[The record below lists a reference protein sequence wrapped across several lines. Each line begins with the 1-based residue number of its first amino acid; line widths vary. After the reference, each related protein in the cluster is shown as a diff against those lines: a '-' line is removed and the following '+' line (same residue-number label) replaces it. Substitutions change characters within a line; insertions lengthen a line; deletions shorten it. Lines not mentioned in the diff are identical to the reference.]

1 MSAIDSYSV
10 CCPIVAEV
18 ERLCLE
24 IRRLYREHVQRVKC
38 HATLTLLDTFSD
50 DEIRE
55 HRRMIDETW
64 FTEACEVTQ
73 CELEAWSD

>member
-1 MSAIDSYSV
+1 
-10 CCPIVAEV
+10 
-18 ERLCLE
+18 
-24 IRRLYREHVQRVKC
+24 VKC